1 VTSHWCLIGLLLGAC
16 GAAARAPDGK
26 ALYEK
31 HCSRCHGAQGLPPAA
46 MAKVMGGIPTFD
58 AAFMATRSD
67 DQLVR
72 ATERGVGRM
81 KGYQATLESEEIETV
96 ARYVRELAGKPK
108 PPAP

>member
-1 VTSHWCLIGLLLGAC
+1 VTAHWCLFGLLLGAC

-31 HCSRCHGAQGLPPAA
+31 HCSSCHGAQGLPPAA
-46 MAKVMGGIPTFD
+46 MAKVMGGIPALD
-58 AAFMATRSD
+58 SAFMATRSD

-81 KGYQATLESEEIETV
+81 KGYQATLEPEEIVTV
-96 ARYVRELAGKPK
+96 AKCVRELAEEPK
-108 PPAP
+108 PPAS